1 MWEVYRQ
8 WAWVAC
14 REVMENRELGDRSG
28 RVAPAEHPLF
38 SRLMPHPWKCPSL
51 DVALSNLV

>member
-1 MWEVYRQ
+1 M
-8 WAWVAC
+8 AC
-14 REVMENRELGDRSG
+14 REVMENRELGGRFG
-28 RVAPAEHPLF
+28 RVSPAEHPLF